1 MRLNI
6 VLAIFLSS
14 LITACDE
21 KDGPQNYDFSAV
33 ASQKVYSSSL
43 SNLSLAESAQY
54 KADNLC
60 TSVFCI
66 TPSNASGKYFG
77 VGLLIQS
84 SGNGMSAYFDLESW
98 SSVTEASETKLFD
111 FSSPL
116 TYSGNLNCCGG
127 EGDLKNPNS
136 YFSDVA
142 YMFASID
149 VEFSITEAM
158 GAHGT
163 AIGTHQLRF
172 VFADNAST
180 TAKRGDIMIKDG
192 TDYKWVD
199 AEGNLSATRPG
210 SPITMNDQVVN
221 WTNPFGEGKGNQ
233 TIPVVYAGLA
243 ETDGKLVTSED
254 EMKEPATYSF
264 NFNALGLVI
273 FPDILHADVGMLDS
287 RLAML
292 KKIHILGMPYGTRG
306 VIGVGKTDLTIE

>member
-1 MRLNI
+1 MRLSP
-6 VLAIFLSS
+6 LAGVILSFG
-14 LITACDE
+14 IMACDE

-33 ASQKVYSSSL
+33 ASQKVFSTSL
-43 SNLSLAESAQY
+43 SSLSLAESAQY

-77 VGLLIQS
+77 VGLLIQAGGS
-84 SGNGMSAYFDLESW
+84 GMSAYFDNESW
-98 SSVTEASETKLFD
+98 SSVTETSETKIFD

-127 EGDLKNPNS
+127 EGDLNNPNS
-136 YFSDVA
+136 YFSDVS

-149 VEFSITEAM
+149 VEFSITESM

-172 VFADNAST
+172 VFADDATSS
-180 TAKRGDIMIKDG
+180 AKRGDILVKDG
-192 TDYKWVD
+192 ADYKWVD
-199 AEGNLSATRPG
+199 AVGNLSAVRPNG
-210 SPITMNDQVVN
+210 PITMNDQVVN
-221 WTNPFGEGKGNQ
+221 WTNPFDKGNA
-233 TIPVVYAGLA
+233 TIPVMYSGLV
-243 ETDGKLVTSED
+243 ETEDKMVTSED
-254 EMKEPATYSF
+254 ELKKPATYSF
-264 NFNALGLVI
+264 NFNASGLVI

-292 KKIHILGMPYGTRG
+292 KKIHLLGMPYGNRG
-306 VIGVGKTDLTIE
+306 VIGVGKTTLSIEY